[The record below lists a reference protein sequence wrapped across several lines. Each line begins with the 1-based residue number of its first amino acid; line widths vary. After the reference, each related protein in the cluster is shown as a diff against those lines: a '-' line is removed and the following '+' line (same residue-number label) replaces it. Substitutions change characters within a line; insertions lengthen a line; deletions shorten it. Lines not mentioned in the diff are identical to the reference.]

1 MQNKENVMPNVGE
14 QFYQGLRW
22 FFFTLSYFVLII
34 NMWSTSI
41 TYPQLLFT
49 VAMYVISITLT
60 LVEFDRQHINSLQL
74 DKARHFRWLVNLSE
88 VYSVGLIV
96 LMIIG
101 YKSGQDLTS
110 HPIVYTV
117 VKVIA
122 MVFTTPVFFANL
134 WRLTL
139 QDDSDDNTQSG
150 LESVEK
156 YADQDL
162 ETVLRNNELDKFNA
176 SEVKTKAY
184 RDFIRE
190 KSHAKSKRNKKR

>member
-41 TYPQLLFT
+41 TYPQFLFT

-74 DKARHFRWLVNLSE
+74 DKARLFRWLVNLSE

-162 ETVLRNNELDKFNA
+162 KTVLRNNELDKFNA